1 MKVSYETLTS
11 NTITDDLVA
20 HTSKIVRRP
29 DILDD
34 LHTAIAFV
42 DKVLSAIHDETTKK
56 GSHLGGAQ
64 VRTDGVGFPY
74 FPLASTTSLMALL

>member
-1 MKVSYETLTS
+1 M
-11 NTITDDLVA
+11 
-20 HTSKIVRRP
+20 RRA

-42 DKVLSAIHDETTKK
+42 DAKVLSAIHDETTKK
-56 GSHLGGAQ
+56 GRHLGGAQ

-74 FPLASTTSLMALL
+74 FRLASTTSLMALL